1 MEIVKGRGLGMK
13 DALFFN
19 KLAAA
24 VLSAGILFYAAL
36 FATEIL
42 YHPKQLA
49 ENAVPIEVAESA
61 APAAAEEAAPA
72 GPEPML
78 ALLANADIANGEKIT
93 RRCTSC
99 HGFEQGGGAKVG
111 PNLYNVVGGPKAHM
125 EGFAYSSA
133 MAERH
138 DQQWGYTEL
147 NHFLWNPKDY
157 VPGTKMNFA
166 GLKSPQDRADLVAYM
181 RSLSPSP
188 IALPTAEEIAAETAS
203 DAAPAEA
210 APAEAPAAAPAQ

>member
-1 MEIVKGRGLGMK
+1 MK

-24 VLSAGILFYAAL
+24 VLTAGLLFYVAM

-42 YHPKQLA
+42 YHPHELA

-61 APAAAEEAAPA
+61 APAAEEAAPA
-72 GPEPML
+72 GPEPIL
-78 ALLANADIANGEKIT
+78 ALLADADVAAGEKIT

-99 HGFEQGGGAKVG
+99 HGFDQGGAAKVG

-133 MAERH
+133 LQDMHNETWTYAK
-138 DQQWGYTEL
+138 L
-147 NHFLWNPKDY
+147 NHFLYNPKDY

-166 GLKSPQDRADLVAYM
+166 GLKSAKDRADLIAYL
-181 RSLSPSP
+181 RTLSPDP
-188 IALPTAEEIAAETAS
+188 IPLPTPEEIAAES
-203 DAAPAEA
+203 AAN
-210 APAEAPAAAPAQ
+210 